1 MTQVRNTLGRLVQR
15 LVRKSRVQ
23 APVQRVQPLMELDA
37 RVVSQVS
44 GGAGESTQTPR
55 QGW

>member
-15 LVRKSRVQ
+15 LVGKARVQ
-23 APVQRVQPLMELDA
+23 VPGRHVQPPKELDA

-44 GGAGESTQTPR
+44 GGVGESIQAPR

>member
-15 LVRKSRVQ
+15 LVGKARVQ
-23 APVQRVQPLMELDA
+23 APVQHVQPLKELDA

-44 GGAGESTQTPR
+44 GGVGESTQTPR
-55 QGW
+55 NGW